1 MSTVT
6 TTKTSQTAVLTL
18 DHAPVNG
25 LGLALRT
32 ALTKA
37 FCDAMADAEVTAIV
51 LTGAGRMF
59 CAGADIS
66 EFGTPKSMQPP
77 SLPEIINMIEAAKK
91 PVVAAIHGNALG
103 GGLELALGCHYRV
116 AVPGTNLGL
125 PEVSLGIIPG
135 AGGTQRLPRVIAV
148 ERALDMI
155 VVGKP
160 IKAEKA
166 AELCLVDALAEGDLV
181 EAAVKFCQ
189 GLPEGADALRPT
201 RAREDNLEPA
211 RDKPEMFEDYR
222 KAMARRARGLDAPY
236 AAVECVEACLAK
248 TFDDGLQFERDTF
261 KRLVASD
268 QSRALR
274 HAFFVERAAAKIDG
288 LPKDTPA
295 RKVESAAVIGCGTM
309 GGGIAMNFANAGIP
323 VTVLETKDEFLQKG
337 LGIIAKNYAASVAKG
352 RIPQEKMDGCMALI
366 QGVTDYA
373 ALGEP
378 DVVIEAIF
386 EKMDAKKDV
395 FAKLDEVTPPDT
407 ILATN
412 TSTLDVDEIASATK
426 RPEQVIGTHFFSP
439 ANVMRLQENVR
450 GKQTSDKTIAST
462 MTLAKKLGKVG
473 VLVGV
478 CDGFVGNRMLHAYTR
493 QANFLLEEGALPH
506 EVDKAIFDFG
516 FPMGPFAMGDLAGL
530 DVGWLIRKARAK
542 EKPNNLRYS
551 PIADRIC
558 EKGRFGQKTSAGWY
572 RYEEGSRT
580 PIPDPEIEQLIIG
593 VSEELGFERRAIGE
607 QEIIERCIYT
617 MINEGAKILA
627 EGIAQRPGDIDTVW
641 LYGYGFPRQRGGP
654 MFYADTVGLKQVY
667 DVMRA
672 LHDEHGDWLEPAP
685 LLKELAEAGK
695 GFGDL

>member
-6 TTKTSQTAVLTL
+6 TSNISGTVVLTL
-18 DHAPVNG
+18 NHAPVNG
-25 LGLALRT
+25 LGWALRT
-32 ALTKA
+32 ALFKA
-37 FCDAMADAEVTAIV
+37 FRDAMADAKVTAIV

-59 CAGADIS
+59 SAGADIS
-66 EFGTPKSMQPP
+66 EFGTPKSMKPP
-77 SLPEIINMIEAAKK
+77 SLPEIINMIEAAEK

-116 AVPGTNLGL
+116 AQGSANLGL

-155 VVGKP
+155 VSGKP
-160 IKAEKA
+160 IKAVN
-166 AELCLVDALAEGDLV
+166 AEELGLVDSLADGDLV
-181 EAAVKFCQ
+181 ESAVKFC
-189 GLPEGADALRPT
+189 GDLPAGNAALRPT
-201 RAREDNLEPA
+201 REREDNLGPA
-211 RDKPEMFEDYR
+211 RDKPEIFDSYR
-222 KAMARRARGLDAPY
+222 KSMARRARGLDAPY
-236 AAVECVEACLAK
+236 AALECVEASLAK
-248 TFDDGLQFERDTF
+248 VFDDGLQFERDTF
-261 KRLVASD
+261 KRLLASD

-274 HAFFVERAAAKIDG
+274 HAFFAERAATKIDG
-288 LPKDTPA
+288 LPKVTA
-295 RKVESAAVIGCGTM
+295 TQKIECAAVIGCGTM

-323 VTVLETKDEFLQKG
+323 VTVLETEDELLQKG
-337 LGIIAKNYAASVAKG
+337 VGVIRKNYAASVAKG
-352 RIPQEKMDGCMALI
+352 RISQEEMDGCMSLI
-366 QGVTDYA
+366 SGIASFDQ
-373 ALGEP
+373 LGEP

-386 EKMDAKKDV
+386 EKMDVKKEL
-395 FAKLDEVTPPDT
+395 FSKLDGLMPAKT

-412 TSTLDVDEIASATK
+412 TSTLDVNEIASATG
-426 RPEQVIGTHFFSP
+426 RPEKVIGTHFFSP

-450 GKQTSDKTIAST
+450 GEKTSDETIATT
-462 MTLAKKLGKVG
+462 MALAKKLGKVG

-493 QANFLLEEGALPH
+493 QANFLLEEGALPQ

-530 DVGWLIRKARAK
+530 DVGWLIRKARNK

-572 RYEEGSRT
+572 RYEESSRT
-580 PIPDPEIEQLIIG
+580 PVPDPEIEQLVVGI
-593 VSEELGFERRAIGE
+593 SKELGFERRSIGE
-607 QEIIERCIYT
+607 QEVIERCIYT

-627 EGIAQRPGDIDTVW
+627 ESIAQRPGDIDTVW

-654 MFYADTVGLKQVY
+654 MFYADSVGLKQVY
-667 DVMRA
+667 DVISA
-672 LHDEHGDWLEPAP
+672 LYDEHGDWLEPAP